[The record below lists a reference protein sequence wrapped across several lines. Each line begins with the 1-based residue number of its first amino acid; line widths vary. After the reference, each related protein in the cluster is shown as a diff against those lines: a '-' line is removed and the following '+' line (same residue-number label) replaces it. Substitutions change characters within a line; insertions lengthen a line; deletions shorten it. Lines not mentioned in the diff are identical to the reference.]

1 MSQRFYTNIQLVGN
15 HFLVRGYENGKSFMA
30 REDWRPTLYVPSKN
44 KTEFKSL
51 SGKYLDPICP
61 GYVRDCREFYKKYN
75 EVDGFQI
82 YGNDKYIYQYIS
94 EKYPEEHIDF
104 DLTKIKVV
112 TIDIEVASENGF
124 PDVEN
129 CCEEILAI
137 SIQDYVSKKI
147 ITWGIYPF
155 KNNQDNVTYV
165 QCDGEHHLLSKFID
179 YWMNNTPEIVTG
191 WNISMYDIPYIVGR
205 LNRVLGEKMM
215 KRLSPWGLVN
225 LQEIY
230 IKGRKNLAYDIGG
243 LTQLDYLELY
253 KKFTYKAQESYRLD
267 HIAEVELGQKK
278 LDHSEYETFKDFYT
292 KDWQKFVEYN
302 IKDVELVDHLEDK
315 MKLIEL
321 AVTMAY
327 DAKVN
332 FGDVYSQVRMWDT
345 IIFNYLKRKNIVVPP
360 KEKTDKNEK
369 YAGAYVKEPIPGIY
383 DYVVSFDLNSLY
395 PHLIMQF
402 NLSPE
407 TLVDEKH
414 PTVTVDKILKKEVTF
429 EMYKDYA
436 VCANGAMYRKDVRG
450 FLPELME
457 KIYNERIIYKKK
469 MIIAQKE
476 YEKNPSKKLE
486 KEIARC
492 NNIQMARKIQLNS
505 AYGAIG
511 NQYFRYYKLE
521 NAEAITLSGQVAIRW
536 IENKMNNYL
545 NKLLKTNNVDYVIAS
560 DTDSIYLHLGPLVE
574 TVYKGREKTTE
585 SVVSFLDKI
594 CKVELE
600 KYIESCYQELAEYMN
615 AYDQKM
621 QMKRENIADRGI
633 WTAKKRYILN
643 VWDSEGVRYA
653 EPKLKMMGIE
663 AVKSS
668 TPSPC
673 RTMIKDAIKLMMNGT
688 EDEVIEFIEN
698 ARKEFKQLSPEQVAF
713 PRSVSDVKKY
723 YSSSSIYAKKT
734 PIHVRG
740 ALLFNYYIKEN
751 NLTNKYSLIKS
762 GEKIKFI
769 YLKKPNIIGE
779 NIISFIQQFPKE
791 LNLDK
796 YIDYDL
802 QFEKA
807 FLEPLKII
815 LDSIGWKIEKSINLE
830 SFFI

>member
-1 MSQRFYTNIQLVGN
+1 M
-15 HFLVRGYENGKSFMA
+15 
-30 REDWRPTLYVPSKN
+30 
-44 KTEFKSL
+44 

-369 YAGAYVKEPIPGIY
+369 YAGAYVKEPIPGKY
-383 DYVVSFDLNSLY
+383 DWILSLDLTSLY
-395 PHLIMQF
+395 PSLIMQY
-402 NLSPE
+402 NISPE
-407 TLVDEKH
+407 TLLDEKY
-414 PTVTVDKILKKEVTF
+414 PNVSVDRLLNKEVAIDNIAGKCVTANGCMYDTTKKGVFPELVEKIFEDRQYFKKE
-429 EMYKDYA
+429 MLK
-436 VCANGAMYRKDVRG
+436 
-450 FLPELME
+450 E
-457 KIYNERIIYKKK
+457 K
-469 MIIAQKE
+469 
-476 YEKNPSKKLE
+476 SKLE
-486 KEIARC
+486 K
-492 NNIQMARKIQLNS
+492 
-505 AYGAIG
+505 
-511 NQYFRYYKLE
+511 
-521 NAEAITLSGQVAIRW
+521 
-536 IENKMNNYL
+536 IEDE
-545 NKLLKTNNVDYVIAS
+545 LKCRNVD
-560 DTDSIYLHLGPLVE
+560 
-574 TVYKGREKTTE
+574 
-585 SVVSFLDKI
+585 
-594 CKVELE
+594 
-600 KYIESCYQELAEYMN
+600 
-615 AYDQKM
+615 
-621 QMKRENIADRGI
+621 
-633 WTAKKRYILN
+633 LN
-643 VWDSEGVRYA
+643 
-653 EPKLKMMGIE
+653 
-663 AVKSS
+663 
-668 TPSPC
+668 
-673 RTMIKDAIKLMMNGT
+673 TM
-688 EDEVIEFIEN
+688 
-698 ARKEFKQLSPEQVAF
+698 
-713 PRSVSDVKKY
+713 
-723 YSSSSIYAKKT
+723 
-734 PIHVRG
+734 
-740 ALLFNYYIKEN
+740 
-751 NLTNKYSLIKS
+751 
-762 GEKIKFI
+762 
-769 YLKKPNIIGE
+769 
-779 NIISFIQQFPKE
+779 
-791 LNLDK
+791 
-796 YIDYDL
+796 
-802 QFEKA
+802 
-807 FLEPLKII
+807 
-815 LDSIGWKIEKSINLE
+815 
-830 SFFI
+830 